1 MLILGFTDTISDW
14 LLSFAMSMTIKLLMW
29 IKPLLSLI
37 FELANTTFFKQDA
50 IKDVT
55 NRIYII
61 LGILMIFKIAVACIQ
76 FLISPDKADDKE
88 NGFGGIAKRTLISV
102 ALLAFVPTIFEYA
115 ISLQKPILEAIPAI
129 LLGAEQNEGLVDDVS
144 EQIAYIT
151 LRSFFDYNT
160 INSNSKICNDG
171 SIESKYNTTDNVLNN
186 VSEIV
191 SNRTCQGERRYSFD
205 WLLCIACAIF
215 LIFIFISMA
224 VDVGIRV
231 IKFSL
236 LQILAPIPIAS
247 YIDPKSSKKSFDAWK
262 GQCISVYTDLFIRVF
277 IIYLCLY
284 MMLVVFVQN
293 GTTIWGDSS
302 NSTLIKVAIVV
313 SIFMFAKQ
321 APKFICDVLGIKSDG
336 AGFGEMFKRAAGW
349 GRTPLGMG
357 RAGIASLI
365 NDRNK
370 AKASGEKF
378 NKIKALKN
386 AAASAKSAGWA
397 GLKSSFAGKSFKET
411 GQAMR
416 AAADRNYGIR
426 QELASKGVSHKDYY
440 KELLN
445 RRMGIQSNVETM
457 SANAKAAK
465 DASDKS
471 KAALDYVHNNMSEKF
486 TTVLFDDNELDNND
500 KLREF
505 EFSAGEGDSAIKIS
519 GTDMGT
525 TGYGYR
531 RAIKQLEKIVAN
543 EKGAYSTQEVTLAQG
558 KLSQLK
564 SFSFAAGT
572 GNAAVRMDETSIT
585 NGAVDLNKLKT
596 IATSTAKKPGETDGY
611 TAQEIVDAQNKLS
624 ELNSF
629 SFAAG
634 TGDDKV
640 EIKTGNLLAGHN
652 MAVAGVMEQ
661 LKIVRENKNNEYD
674 GQEVAR
680 AIGGLDQLSGMVDP
694 YVVARTRDTERL
706 VNVINDDKSSE
717 TDKNAAR
724 EELKKITDVGFS
736 SSINSAFSN
745 IIQVAEDACMSHTGD
760 TAFGKQVL
768 EEGFKQHIL
777 YKDEKDGLTKIMPG
791 KTGAWLVLNK
801 GKGQTAQV
809 ESSRQ
814 TQASSLAAKNIV
826 DTYDN
831 KK

>member
-50 IKDVT
+50 INDVT

-61 LGILMIFKIAVACIQ
+61 LGILMIFKIAVSCIQ

-129 LLGAEQNEGLVDDVS
+129 LLGAEQNEGLVDNVS

-160 INSNSKICNDG
+160 VNGKTCYDG
-171 SIESKYNTTDNVLNN
+171 TIESTYNTTDNVLNN

-191 SNRTCQGERRYSFD
+191 SNRTCHGERKYSFD
-205 WLLCIACAIF
+205 WLLCFACAIF

-284 MMLVVFVQN
+284 MMLVIFVQN

-302 NSTLIKVAIVV
+302 TSPLIKVAIVV
-313 SIFMFAKQ
+313 SIIVFAKQ

-336 AGFGEMFKRAAGW
+336 AGFGEMFKRAAGL
-349 GRTPLGMG
+349 GRMPLGMG
-357 RAGIASLI
+357 RAGIAAYR
-365 NDRNK
+365 NDK
-370 AKASGEKF
+370 KSAEAAGEKF
-378 NKIKALKN
+378 NRIKALKN
-386 AAASAKSAGWA
+386 AAAGVKSSGWA
-397 GLKSSFAGKSFKET
+397 GLKSSLFAGKSFKET

-445 RRMGIQSNVETM
+445 RRMGIQSNAETM

-486 TTVLFDDNELDNND
+486 STVLFDDNELNGND
-500 KLREF
+500 KLRKF
-505 EFSAGEGDSAIKIS
+505 EFSAGQGDSAIKIS

-531 RAIKQLEKIVAN
+531 RAIKQLEEIVDN
-543 EKGAYSTQEVTLAQG
+543 KKGVYSAQEVALAQG

-572 GNAAVRMDETSIT
+572 DKDAVRMDASS
-585 NGAVDLNKLKT
+585 VDLNKLKT
-596 IATSTAKKPGETDGY
+596 IATSTAKKPGEERGY
-611 TAQEIVDAQNKLS
+611 TAQEIADAKNKLE

-634 TGDDKV
+634 TGDDVV
-640 EIKTGNLLAGHN
+640 EIVGAKDFSAGRNLTI
-652 MAVAGVMEQ
+652 AGVMEQ
-661 LKIVRENKNNEYD
+661 LKIVRENKNNEYS
-674 GQEVAR
+674 GQEVAA
-680 AIGGLDQLSGMVDP
+680 AIGKLDQLSGMVDS
-694 YVVARTRDTERL
+694 YVVAKTRDTERL
-706 VNVINDDKSSE
+706 VKVINDKKSSE
-717 TDKNAAR
+717 TDKIVAR
-724 EELKKITDVGFS
+724 EELEKITDVGFS
-736 SSINSAFSN
+736 DNINPAFSN

-768 EEGFKQHIL
+768 EEGFKQGYL
-777 YKDEKDGLTKIMPG
+777 YTDKDGSTKIMPG
-791 KTGAWLVLNK
+791 KTGAWLALNK
-801 GKGQTAQV
+801 SKGQTAQV

-814 TQASSLAAKNIV
+814 TQASSLAAKNIA
-826 DTYDN
+826 DTYD
-831 KK
+831 KKK

>member
-160 INSNSKICNDG
+160 VNGRICDDG
-171 SIESKYNTTDNVLNN
+171 LIESKYNTMDNVLNN

-191 SNRTCQGERRYSFD
+191 SNRTCQGERSYKFD
-205 WLLCIACAIF
+205 WLLCFACAIF
-215 LIFIFISMA
+215 LIFIFISLA

-284 MMLVVFVQN
+284 MMLVIFVQN

-302 NSTLIKVAIVV
+302 TSTLIKVAIVV

-357 RAGIASLI
+357 RAGIASYI
-365 NDRNK
+365 NDKNK

-386 AAASAKSAGWA
+386 AAASAKSSGWA

-486 TTVLFDDNELDNND
+486 STVLFDDNELNGND
-500 KLREF
+500 KLRKF
-505 EFSAGEGDSAIKIS
+505 EFSAGQGDSAIKIS

-531 RAIKQLEKIVAN
+531 RAIKQLEEIVDN
-543 EKGAYSTQEVTLAQG
+543 KKGVYSAQEVALAQG

-572 GNAAVRMDETSIT
+572 DKDAVRMDASS
-585 NGAVDLNKLKT
+585 VDLNKLKT
-596 IATSTAKKPGETDGY
+596 IATSTAKKPGEERGY
-611 TAQEIVDAQNKLS
+611 TAQEIADAKNKLE

-634 TGDDKV
+634 TGDDVV
-640 EIKTGNLLAGHN
+640 EIVGAKDFSAGRNLTI
-652 MAVAGVMEQ
+652 AGVMEQ
-661 LKIVRENKNNEYD
+661 LKIVRENKNNEYS
-674 GQEVAR
+674 GQEVAA
-680 AIGGLDQLSGMVDP
+680 AIGKLDQLSGMVDS
-694 YVVARTRDTERL
+694 YVVAKTRDTERL

-717 TDKNAAR
+717 TDKIAAR
-724 EELKKITDVGFS
+724 EELKNITNVGFS
-736 SSINSAFSN
+736 DNINSAFSN

-768 EEGFKQHIL
+768 EEGLKQHIL

-814 TQASSLAAKNIV
+814 TQASSLAAKNIA

>member
-50 IKDVT
+50 INDVT

-61 LGILMIFKIAVACIQ
+61 LGILMIFKIAVSCIQ

-129 LLGAEQNEGLVDDVS
+129 LLGAEQNEGLVDNVS

-160 INSNSKICNDG
+160 VNGKTCYDG
-171 SIESKYNTTDNVLNN
+171 TIESTYNTTDNVLNN

-191 SNRTCQGERRYSFD
+191 SNRTCHGERKYSFD
-205 WLLCIACAIF
+205 WLLCFACAIF

-284 MMLVVFVQN
+284 MMLVIFVQN

-302 NSTLIKVAIVV
+302 TSPLIKVAIVV
-313 SIFMFAKQ
+313 SIIMFAKQ

-336 AGFGEMFKRAAGW
+336 AGFGEMFKRAAGL
-349 GRTPLGMG
+349 GRMPLGMG
-357 RAGIASLI
+357 RAGIAAYR
-365 NDRNK
+365 NDK
-370 AKASGEKF
+370 KSAEAAGEKF
-378 NKIKALKN
+378 NRIKALKN
-386 AAASAKSAGWA
+386 AAAGVKSSGWA
-397 GLKSSFAGKSFKET
+397 GLKSSFTGKSFKET

-426 QELASKGVSHKDYY
+426 QELASKGVKQRDYY

-445 RRMGIQSNVETM
+445 RRMGIQSNAETM

-486 TTVLFDDNELDNND
+486 STVQFDYAEWD
-500 KLREF
+500 KNGSLQN
-505 EFSAGEGDSAIKIS
+505 FSVDIGSGENAIKIHPFEMVE
-519 GTDMGT
+519 G
-525 TGYGYR
+525 
-531 RAIKQLEKIVAN
+531 
-543 EKGAYSTQEVTLAQG
+543 G
-558 KLSQLK
+558 KY
-564 SFSFAAGT
+564 
-572 GNAAVRMDETSIT
+572 
-585 NGAVDLNKLKT
+585 T
-596 IATSTAKKPGETDGY
+596 I
-611 TAQEIVDAQNKLS
+611 
-624 ELNSF
+624 
-629 SFAAG
+629 
-634 TGDDKV
+634 
-640 EIKTGNLLAGHN
+640 
-652 MAVAGVMEQ
+652 AGVMEQ
-661 LKIVRENKNNEYD
+661 LKIVAENKNGVYG
-674 GQEVAR
+674 GQDVAL
-680 AIGGLDQLSGMVDP
+680 AKGKLDQLSGIVDK
-694 YVVARTRDTERL
+694 YIVSKTRDIEHLNEIIKNKDIPIDKRL
-706 VNVINDDKSSE
+706 DAEKSL
-717 TDKNAAR
+717 A
-724 EELKKITDVGFS
+724 KITSAGFS
-736 SSINSAFSN
+736 DTINPAFSN
-745 IIQVAEDACMSHTGD
+745 IIQAAEDACVTHLGD
-760 TAFGKQVL
+760 TAFGQQVRK
-768 EEGFKQHIL
+768 EGIERKIL
-777 YKDEKDGLTKIMPG
+777 IENDDGSVSIAEG
-791 KTGAWLVLNK
+791 KTGDWLALNK
-801 GKGQTAQV
+801 SKGQDAQV

-814 TQASSLAAKNIV
+814 TQLSSLAAKNIA
-826 DTYDN
+826 DTYD
-831 KK
+831 KKK

>member
-50 IKDVT
+50 INDVT

-61 LGILMIFKIAVACIQ
+61 LGILMIFKIAVSCIQ

-129 LLGAEQNEGLVDDVS
+129 LLGAEQNEGLVDNVS

-151 LRSFFDYNT
+151 FRSFFDYNT
-160 INSNSKICNDG
+160 VNGKTCDDST
-171 SIESKYNTTDNVLNN
+171 IESTYNTTDNVLNN

-191 SNRTCQGERRYSFD
+191 SNRTCYGERRYSFD
-205 WLLCIACAIF
+205 WLLCFACAIF

-284 MMLVVFVQN
+284 MMLVIFIQN

-302 NSTLIKVAIVV
+302 TSNLIKVAIVV
-313 SIFMFAKQ
+313 SIIMFAKQ

-336 AGFGEMFKRAAGW
+336 AGFGEIFKRAAGL
-349 GRTPLGMG
+349 GRMPLGMG
-357 RAGIASLI
+357 RAGIAAYR
-365 NDRNK
+365 NDK
-370 AKASGEKF
+370 KSAKAAGEKF
-378 NKIKALKN
+378 NRIKALKD
-386 AAASAKSAGWA
+386 AAAGVKSSGWA
-397 GLKSSFAGKSFKET
+397 GLKSSFSGKSFKET

-426 QELASKGVSHKDYY
+426 QELASKGVSQMAYY

-486 TTVLFDDNELDNND
+486 STVLFDDNELNNND
-500 KLREF
+500 KLRKF

-531 RAIKQLEKIVAN
+531 RAIKQLEEIVDN
-543 EKGAYSTQEVTLAQG
+543 KKGVYSAQEVALAQG

-572 GNAAVRMDETSIT
+572 GKDAVRMDASS
-585 NGAVDLNKLKT
+585 VDLNKLKT
-596 IATSTAKKPGETDGY
+596 IATSTAKKPGEERGF
-611 TAQEIVDAQNKLS
+611 TAQEIADAKNKLE

-634 TGDDKV
+634 TGDDVVKIV
-640 EIKTGNLLAGHN
+640 GAKDFSAGRNLTI
-652 MAVAGVMEQ
+652 AGVMEQ
-661 LKIVRENKNNEYD
+661 LKIVRENKNNEYS
-674 GQEVAR
+674 GQEVAA
-680 AIGGLDQLSGMVDP
+680 AIGKLDQLSGMVDS
-694 YVVARTRDTERL
+694 YVVAKTRDTERL

-717 TDKNAAR
+717 TDKIAAR
-724 EELKKITDVGFS
+724 EELKNITNVGFS
-736 SSINSAFSN
+736 DNINSAFSN

-814 TQASSLAAKNIV
+814 TQASSLAAKNIA

>member
-160 INSNSKICNDG
+160 INGNSKICNDG

-205 WLLCIACAIF
+205 WLLCFACAIF

-284 MMLVVFVQN
+284 MMLVIFVQN

-302 NSTLIKVAIVV
+302 TSTLIKVAIVV

-336 AGFGEMFKRAAGW
+336 AGFGEMFKRAAGL

-357 RAGIASLI
+357 RDGLVSYI
-365 NDRNK
+365 NDKNK
-370 AKASGEKF
+370 AKAAGEKF
-378 NKIKALKN
+378 NRIKALKN
-386 AAASAKSAGWA
+386 AAAAAKSSGWA

-486 TTVLFDDNELDNND
+486 STVLFDDNELNGND
-500 KLREF
+500 KLRAF

-531 RAIKQLEKIVAN
+531 RAIKQLEEIVDN
-543 EKGAYSTQEVTLAQG
+543 KKDVYSAQEVALAQG

-572 GNAAVRMDETSIT
+572 GEDAVRMDASS
-585 NGAVDLNKLKT
+585 VDLNKLKT
-596 IATSTAKKPGETDGY
+596 VATSTAKKPGETGGY
-611 TAQEIVDAQNKLS
+611 TAQEIADAQNKLR

-634 TGDDKV
+634 TGDDAVK
-640 EIKTGNLLAGHN
+640 IKAEDFSAGRNLTI
-652 MAVAGVMEQ
+652 AGVMEQ
-661 LKIVRENKNNEYD
+661 LKIVRENKNNKYS
-674 GQEVAR
+674 GQEVAA
-680 AIGGLDQLSGMVDP
+680 AIGKLDQLSGMVDS
-694 YVVARTRDTERL
+694 YVVAKTRDTERL
-706 VNVINDDKSSE
+706 VNVINDKKSSE
-717 TDKNAAR
+717 TDKKAAR
-724 EELKKITDVGFS
+724 EELKKITNVGFS
-736 SSINSAFSN
+736 DNINPAFSN
-745 IIQVAEDACMSHTGD
+745 IIQAAEDACMSHTGD

-768 EEGFKQHIL
+768 EEGFAKGIL
-777 YKDEKDGLTKIMPG
+777 YTDEKDGSTKIMPG
-791 KTGAWLVLNK
+791 KTGAWLALNK
-801 GKGQTAQV
+801 SKGQTAQV

-814 TQASSLAAKNIV
+814 TQLSSLAAKNIA
-826 DTYDN
+826 DTYD
-831 KK
+831 KKK

>member
-160 INSNSKICNDG
+160 INGNSKICNDG

-205 WLLCIACAIF
+205 WLLCFACAIF

-284 MMLVVFVQN
+284 MMLVIFVQN

-302 NSTLIKVAIVV
+302 TSTLIKVAIVV

-336 AGFGEMFKRAAGW
+336 AGFGEMFKRAAGL
-349 GRTPLGMG
+349 GRMPLGMG
-357 RAGIASLI
+357 RAGIAAYR
-365 NDRNK
+365 NDK
-370 AKASGEKF
+370 KSAKNAGEKF
-378 NKIKALKN
+378 NRIKALKD
-386 AAASAKSAGWA
+386 AAAGVKSSGWA

-426 QELASKGVSHKDYY
+426 QELASKGVKQRDYY

-471 KAALDYVHNNMSEKF
+471 KAALDYVHNNISEKF
-486 TTVLFDDNELDNND
+486 STVQFDQNELENN
-500 KLREF
+500 KL
-505 EFSAGEGDSAIKIS
+505 
-519 GTDMGT
+519 
-525 TGYGYR
+525 
-531 RAIKQLEKIVAN
+531 
-543 EKGAYSTQEVTLAQG
+543 
-558 KLSQLK
+558 LK
-564 SFSFAAGT
+564 DFSFSFKDSGS
-572 GNAAVRMDETSIT
+572 G
-585 NGAVDLNKLKT
+585 KT
-596 IATSTAKKPGETDGY
+596 IKITAADMGKGGKY
-611 TAQEIVDAQNKLS
+611 T
-624 ELNSF
+624 
-629 SFAAG
+629 
-634 TGDDKV
+634 
-640 EIKTGNLLAGHN
+640 
-652 MAVAGVMEQ
+652 VAGVMEQ
-661 LKIVRENKNNEYD
+661 LKIVSENKTGRFS
-674 GQEVAR
+674 GQDVAIAR
-680 AIGGLDQLSGMVDP
+680 GKLDQLSGIVDQ
-694 YVVARTRDTERL
+694 YVVAKTRDTERL

-724 EELKKITDVGFS
+724 NELKKITDVGFS
-736 SSINSAFSN
+736 STINPAFSN
-745 IIQVAEDACMSHTGD
+745 IIQAAEDACTSYTSG

-768 EEGFKQHIL
+768 EEGLARGIL
-777 YKDEKDGLTKIMPG
+777 YKDEKTGDTKITPG
-791 KTGAWLVLNK
+791 KTGAWLALNK
-801 GKGQTAQV
+801 SKGQTAQV
-809 ESSRQ
+809 EASRQ
-814 TQASSLAAKNIV
+814 TLASSLAAKNIA
-826 DTYDN
+826 DTYD
-831 KK
+831 KKK